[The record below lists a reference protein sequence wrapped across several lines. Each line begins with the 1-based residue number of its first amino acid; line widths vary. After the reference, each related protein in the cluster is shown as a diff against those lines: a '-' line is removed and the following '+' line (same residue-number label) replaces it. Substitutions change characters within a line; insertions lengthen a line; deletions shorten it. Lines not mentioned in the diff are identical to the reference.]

1 MLLYI
6 LRAIFVLTVVAV
18 AMNFAET
25 HRENWNVFEVLL
37 IFIGISVF
45 VIGVDVLVTHKSLL
59 ALSGLFFGLLVG
71 MVIAYG
77 AGLIFDLLIDT
88 YSSTLSSSFNIG
100 TEELGQLAGTIKIL
114 LGTICC
120 YLAVSFILQTKDDV
134 RFVIPYVEFAKQRKG
149 QRSLILDTSVII
161 DGRIVDILQTWG
173 PDAPISIPRF
183 VLAELQ
189 AIADSGDKLKRKRG
203 RRGLDV
209 VNKLQTLDKIEL
221 EFQDV
226 RLSSEEAAEPVDQRL
241 VTLAQKINGRIVTND
256 YNLNKMAQIRGI
268 DVININDLANAL
280 KPVFL
285 PGESMQ
291 VKIIKPG
298 EEPGQGIGYLE
309 DGTMVVVESA
319 ADRIGEMVRVVV
331 TSVLQ
336 TSAGRMVFGRHE
348 GAAFSDRPRRRPN
361 SPDNG
366 REQ

>member
-1 MLLYI
+1 MLLNM
-6 LRAIFVLTVVAV
+6 LRAIFVLAVVAV

-25 HRENWNVFEVLL
+25 YFQNWNVFEVLL
-37 IFIGISVF
+37 IFIGISLF
-45 VIGVDVLVTHKSLL
+45 VIGVDILVAHKSLL
-59 ALSGLFFGLLVG
+59 AISGLFFGLLVG

-77 AGLIFDLLIDT
+77 VGLIFDLLVDA
-88 YSSTLSSSFNIG
+88 YREPLSGYFNVG
-100 TEELGQLAGTIKIL
+100 VTELTQLASTVKIL
-114 LGTICC
+114 LGAICC

-149 QRSLILDTSVII
+149 QRTLILDTSVII

-173 PDAPISIPRF
+173 PDAPVSIPRF

-189 AIADSGDKLKRKRG
+189 GIADSGDKLKRKRG

-209 VNKLQTLDKIEL
+209 VNKLQTLEKIEL

-298 EEPGQGIGYLE
+298 EESGQGIGYLD

-319 ADRIGEMVRVVV
+319 ADRIGETVRVGV

-348 GAAFSDRPRRRPN
+348 GSSLSDRQRRKPN
-361 SPDNG
+361 MDS
-366 REQ
+366 

>member
-1 MLLYI
+1 MLLNV
-6 LRAIFVLTVVAV
+6 LRAVFLLTVVAV

-25 HRENWNVFEVLL
+25 YFQDWNVFTVVL
-37 IFIGISVF
+37 IFVGISFV
-45 VIGVDVLVTHKSLL
+45 VIGVDILVTQKSLL

-71 MVIAYG
+71 LVIAYG
-77 AGLIFDLLIDT
+77 AGLIFDLLVDT
-88 YSSTLSSSFNIG
+88 YRDTLCASFNVGVTELEQLVG
-100 TEELGQLAGTIKIL
+100 TVKIL
-114 LGTICC
+114 LGVICC

-149 QRSLILDTSVII
+149 QRPLILDTSVII

-173 PDAPISIPRF
+173 PDAPVTIPRF

-209 VNKLQTLDKIEL
+209 VNKLQSLDKIEI

-226 RLSSEEAAEPVDQRL
+226 RLSREEAAEPVDQRL
-241 VTLAQKINGRIVTND
+241 VVLAQKINGRIVTND
-256 YNLNKMAQIRGI
+256 YNLNKLAQIRGI

-319 ADRIGEMVRVVV
+319 ADCIGEMVRVVV

-336 TSAGRMVFGRHE
+336 TSAGRMVFGRKE
-348 GAAFSDRPRRRPN
+348 GAAFSDRLRRKPT
-361 SPDNG
+361 STDA
-366 REQ
+366 